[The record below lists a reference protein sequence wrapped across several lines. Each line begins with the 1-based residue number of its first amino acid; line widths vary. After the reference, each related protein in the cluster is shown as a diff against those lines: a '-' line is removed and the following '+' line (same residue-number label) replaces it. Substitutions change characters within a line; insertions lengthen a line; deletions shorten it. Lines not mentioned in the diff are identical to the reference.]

1 MYEFGRP
8 RRLSVGEAE
17 ALEEQWRAFAPWAD
31 GRLQRSG
38 RCHES
43 EIQKVLRREVPLFS
57 RSEQGPADGAA
68 VATLRWVGVVGGAFV
83 CGVGGRGR
91 MHCWHPNHEPECPQ
105 CSEAI
110 VPPPPPSLTPR
121 ASPPASPLPT
131 PHACGL
137 QGSCAELEP

>member
-8 RRLSVGEAE
+8 RRLSVGEAA

-57 RSEQGPADGAA
+57 RLEQAPADGAA
-68 VATLRWVGVVGGAFV
+68 VATLRCVCVLVVRFGG
-83 CGVGGRGR
+83 GVGALLASFVR
-91 MHCWHPNHEPECPQ
+91 
-105 CSEAI
+105 AL
-110 VPPPPPSLTPR
+110 PS
-121 ASPPASPLPT
+121 
-131 PHACGL
+131 
-137 QGSCAELEP
+137 